1 MTDPAPSMLAPRS
14 PYRAGLVARITGFAA
29 LALGV
34 GAAAGVIWWAVV
46 DLTTYRVNSEGG
58 AATSE
63 RGLSEFI
70 SGDAWFALIGVV
82 AGLGLG
88 FLGWRLFRRL
98 GWPVVLVVVLS
109 AVAAELVCWLVGFR
123 LGPGAFEPRLAAAD
137 AGDLV
142 PIELTLRAKASLLI
156 WPFFA
161 VIPILL
167 GSSLGWDEEDPRPL
181 LRKRSRQD

>member
-1 MTDPAPSMLAPRS
+1 MLASRS
-14 PYRAGLVARITGFAA
+14 PSRARLVGRIACFAA

-46 DLTTYRVNSEGG
+46 DLPTYRVNSEGG

-70 SGDAWFALIGVV
+70 SGDAWFTVIGLV
-82 AGLGLG
+82 AGVGLGL
-88 FLGWRLFRRL
+88 LGWRLFRGL

-109 AVAAELVCWLVGFR
+109 AVAAELVCWLVGYR
-123 LGPGAFEPRLAAAD
+123 LGPGAFEPRLMAAD
-137 AGDLV
+137 PGDLV
-142 PIELTLRAKASLLI
+142 PIELTLRAKAALLA

-181 LRKRSRQD
+181 FRKRPDQG